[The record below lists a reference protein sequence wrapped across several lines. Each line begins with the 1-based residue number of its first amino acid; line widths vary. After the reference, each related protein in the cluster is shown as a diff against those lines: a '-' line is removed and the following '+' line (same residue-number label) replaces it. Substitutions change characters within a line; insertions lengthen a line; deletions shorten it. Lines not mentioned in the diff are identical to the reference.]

1 MATDFTRCVCGFQ
14 AQTLSGLSG
23 HKCLTDKKEG
33 FTTKDSGKRA
43 TFKTGM
49 VRDLSDDKDRYDLV
63 WMPMLK
69 RWAQLMGRG
78 AKKYTP
84 NNWKKACT
92 QEELDRFKES
102 AIRHFMQWFN
112 GEAADEDHA
121 AAVFFNIS
129 GAEYV
134 KDRLGVVLKGPNA

>member
-1 MATDFTRCVCGFQ
+1 MIITCASCQNVYFDGALHVCQVFR
-14 AQTLSGLSG
+14 S
-23 HKCLTDKKEG
+23 G
-33 FTTKDSGKRA
+33 FTTKDSGERA
-43 TFKTGM
+43 LFPTGM
-49 VRDLSDDKDRYDLV
+49 VRDVSTDKDRYDLV
-63 WMPMLK
+63 YMPMLK

-84 NNWKKACT
+84 NNWKKAST

-112 GEAADEDHA
+112 GEGPEEDHA

-134 KDRLGVVLKGPNA
+134 IGKGIEKVA